1 MLPTAQRPLPAT
13 APSDRSQRPLPAT
26 APSDR
31 SQRPLPATAPS
42 DRSQRPLPAP
52 TRSLR
57 QAEDEIDDIQQEIA
71 VMAQCNSRYVTRYF
85 ASYVEGTKL
94 WIVMEYVGG
103 GSILDIMDN
112 GPVSAASSTHAATRP
127 PAPYPLSRPS
137 EDPRRRPSAQLALMR
152 ITSNAIRTHAHP
164 IEQPPPTDAPAPNAC
179 R

>member
-1 MLPTAQRPLPAT
+1 
-13 APSDRSQRPLPAT
+13 
-26 APSDR
+26 
-31 SQRPLPATAPS
+31 
-42 DRSQRPLPAP
+42 
-52 TRSLR
+52 
-57 QAEDEIDDIQQEIA
+57 
-71 VMAQCNSRYVTRYF
+71 MAQCNSRYVTRYF

-152 ITSNAIRTHAHP
+152 IASNAIRTHAHP